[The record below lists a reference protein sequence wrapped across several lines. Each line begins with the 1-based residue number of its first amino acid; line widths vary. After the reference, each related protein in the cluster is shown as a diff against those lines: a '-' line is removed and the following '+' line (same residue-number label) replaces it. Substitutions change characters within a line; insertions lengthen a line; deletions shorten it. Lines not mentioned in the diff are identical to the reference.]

1 MTWQMADIWENIARA
16 IPDKPAIVDGDK
28 RYSWAEYENR
38 AARVAQVLTDHG
50 LNPGAKLSI
59 YSYNAAEYMETQ
71 FGAFKARICPVNVNH
86 R

>member
-50 LNPGAKLSI
+50 LEPGAKLSI
-59 YSYNAAEYMETQ
+59 YSYNSAEYMETQ
-71 FGAFKARICPVNVNH
+71 FGAFKARICPVNVNY